1 MSIKGATDSVWISG
15 TSKTDRE
22 IVFKVVESF
31 ERIWWMFGCSFQK
44 NKNAQ
49 THDISIP
56 FHDVFSDP
64 TKSVDGK
71 LKLPV
76 FEVIQKSFRTGSG
89 WEERVGFCEF
99 STYRVN
105 AVYTYA
111 PQ

>member
-1 MSIKGATDSVWISG
+1 
-15 TSKTDRE
+15 
-22 IVFKVVESF
+22 
-31 ERIWWMFGCSFQK
+31 MFGCSFQK

-89 WEERVGFCEF
+89 
-99 STYRVN
+99 
-105 AVYTYA
+105 
-111 PQ
+111 